1 MIFVIIARI
10 KVIGRKN
17 VQKGKKEKR
26 KRKKDI
32 KSKKLEK
39 KV

>member
-17 VQKGKKEKR
+17 IQKGKTRLKIQKT
-26 KRKKDI
+26 
-32 KSKKLEK
+32 
-39 KV
+39 

>member
-10 KVIGRKN
+10 KVIGQKN
-17 VQKGKKEKR
+17 VQKGKKEKE
-26 KRKKDI
+26 KKDI